1 MRLYREFHA
10 VPVADDPGTDA
21 VRELFARPAG
31 FDRDYRSH
39 WPAGTA
45 LNAPVRREG
54 GVITVDLSEAALG
67 ANVGAELAERTVQQ
81 LVYTVQGALAGT
93 EPVRILVGGRPVP
106 ELWGHVATAE
116 PVQRADPYQ
125 TRSLVQLDNP
135 TNGAMV
141 GRTVEF
147 TGEAATFEA
156 NVPWRLFKDGA
167 VVRTGFA
174 TAAEGQRFAPFG
186 FSLTLEPGEYVIE
199 VSEDDPSGGAGRPPF
214 TDTKSVTVG

>member
-1 MRLYREFHA
+1 MTRDPGGTASTASTRALPIYYVAETGAGLRLYREFHT
-10 VPVADDPGTDA
+10 VRVADDPGTDA

-54 GVITVDLSEAALG
+54 GVITVDLSGAALG

-93 EPVRILVGGRPVP
+93 EPVRILVGGRPVS

-116 PVQRADPYQ
+116 PVERADPYQ

-141 GRTVEF
+141 GHTVEF
-147 TGEAATFEA
+147 TGEAATS
-156 NVPWRLFKDGA
+156 R
-167 VVRTGFA
+167 RTSRGGCSR
-174 TAAEGQRFAPFG
+174 TARWCG
-186 FSLTLEPGEYVIE
+186 PG
-199 VSEDDPSGGAGRPPF
+199 SPPLR
-214 TDTKSVTVG
+214 KGNGSPRSASR